1 MFRNEHC
8 KGQDQ
13 LFWLQ
18 RLMACLS
25 LQVDTELC
33 RLFKQFI
40 ADFRPLLHPEQSSD
54 YLFLVGVLARNSRE
68 YRPAT

>member
-1 MFRNEHC
+1 
-8 KGQDQ
+8 
-13 LFWLQ
+13 
-18 RLMACLS
+18 MACLS

-33 RLFKQFI
+33 RLFKEFI